1 MPRFSS
7 RLAIALVAATLS
19 LSGCFLIAAGAG
31 AAGAIAYTNRG
42 ASSTLDGSVDQ
53 VFDRGVGAFGAMNIT
68 ETGRSTEESGRKR
81 RLVGTRGEL
90 EITVELNR
98 ETDTTTKVEV
108 IASRNLVDYDRELA
122 REVLNRMLAAR

>member
-1 MPRFSS
+1 MPRFSI
-7 RLAIALVAATLS
+7 RIAIALVAATLS

-42 ASSTLDGSVDQ
+42 ATSTLDGSVDQ
-53 VFDRGVGAFGAMNIT
+53 VFDRGVAAFGAMNIT

-108 IASRNLVDYDRELA
+108 IASRNLVEYDRELA
-122 REVLNRMLAAR
+122 REVLNRMLPAR